1 LGVGLDGL
9 VWFSNPRN
17 RDSPANRT
25 FLTLYSRG
33 WGLRAER
40 HRTGNFMQLQCDG
53 RTESAWPKS
62 NLTAI
67 DRALSN
73 NEERN
78 VEKSILDSHGGV
90 YAIYIPR
97 FFVRVQTRVKF

>member
-1 LGVGLDGL
+1 
-9 VWFSNPRN
+9 
-17 RDSPANRT
+17 
-25 FLTLYSRG
+25 
-33 WGLRAER
+33 
-40 HRTGNFMQLQCDG
+40 MQLQCDG

-78 VEKSILDSHGGV
+78 VEKSILDSHDGV

-97 FFVRVQTRVKF
+97 FFCACTDAGNVLGVILS